1 VTPSL
6 RSPARI
12 FKLLGYGYIFYLI
25 VFLWGYDP
33 TDRTVSPPFVLFVLD
48 TINLFIHEAGHF
60 FFGLFP
66 RWLYILGGSF
76 LQCFLP
82 LLLLILTWVKS
93 PSQIS
98 LPGFW
103 FAENLI
109 NVSFYVRDAPYMRL
123 RLIARGVIHD
133 WNWLLADNLDAAE
146 PLSNIFFGVGLLL
159 SLSFVAWGV
168 VVLFR
173 NNDNSSLEEVPSH
186 V

>member
-1 VTPSL
+1 VAAL
-6 RSPARI
+6 LQSPARI
-12 FKLLGYGYIFYLI
+12 FKLLGYAYVFYLI

-48 TINLFIHEAGHF
+48 TVNLFIHEAGHF

-66 RWLYILGGSF
+66 KWLYIFGGSF

-82 LLLLILTWVKS
+82 LLLLILTWLKN

-103 FAENLI
+103 LGENII
-109 NVSFYVRDAPYMRL
+109 NVSFYVRDAPVMRL

-133 WNWLLADNLDAAE
+133 WNWLLSDNLDAAE
-146 PLSNIFFGVGLLL
+146 PLADILFIAGVLTCGTA
-159 SLSFVAWGV
+159 VIWGV
-168 VVLFR
+168 ATIFARQAKPLIP
-173 NNDNSSLEEVPSH
+173 DL
-186 V
+186 